1 MILQIAFLSAL
12 FGSPQYPNVSELK
25 IPTEEVLADPGLELL
40 KKHCYA
46 CHNPNTASHDEI
58 IAPPLFGIKNNYQK
72 NFPQKVKFI
81 EAMEGF
87 ITSPNEE
94 KALMKGP
101 VKRFGLMPKPAISPE
116 EIKLIVSY
124 IEANEVEKP
133 KWYDSHHGK

>member
-1 MILQIAFLSAL
+1 MKIIIVLIFAFSAGITL
-12 FGSPQYPNVSELK
+12 NAQTQQV
-25 IPTEEVLADPGLELL
+25 DPGLVLL
-40 KKHCYA
+40 QKHCYV

-72 NFPQKVKFI
+72 TFPEKDKFIDAMIGFINFP
-81 EAMEGF
+81 
-87 ITSPNEE
+87 SEE

-101 VKRFGLMPKPAISPE
+101 VKRFGLMPKPVTSSE

>member
-1 MILQIAFLSAL
+1 MKIIIVFIFAFSFSLIL
-12 FGSPQYPNVSELK
+12 NVQAQQ
-25 IPTEEVLADPGLELL
+25 VDPGLVLL
-40 KKHCYA
+40 QKHCYA

-58 IAPPLFGIKNNYQK
+58 IAPPLFGIKNNYKK
-72 NFPQKVKFI
+72 NFPEKVKFI
-81 EAMEGF
+81 AAMEGF
-87 ITSPNEE
+87 ISSPSEE

-124 IEANEVEKP
+124 IEANDIEKP